1 MKTFG
6 NILNY
11 IAIAF
16 VFILIGNNSVVFFN
30 VQNSIYVTVNP
41 LIIKI
46 MGILSIFIMPTMLDM
61 IRRKSDEKTDIF
73 LNLITGIS
81 LAVVLLLIDLLFK
94 SKELTVFLYII
105 MSLALLLHKK

>member
-11 IAIAF
+11 VAIAF
-16 VFILIGNNSVVFFN
+16 IFILIGNNSIVFFN
-30 VQNSIYVTVNP
+30 LQNSIYATTDP

-46 MGILSIFIMPTMLDM
+46 LGVLSIFIMPTMLDL
-61 IRRKSDEKTDIF
+61 IRRKSDEATDMF
-73 LNLITGIS
+73 RNLIIGIS

-94 SKELTVFLYII
+94 SKELTMFLYII
-105 MSLALLLHKK
+105 ISLALIIHKK